1 MPRREV
7 IGERLRKLRGTRT
20 LEEVAKALG
29 VTPMAVSLW
38 ERGERIPGDDM
49 KMKIADYYK
58 TSILTLFFE
67 D

>member
-29 VTPMAVSLW
+29 VTPMAVSMW

>member
-1 MPRREV
+1 MPRKEL
-7 IGERLRKLRGTRT
+7 IGERLRKLRGSRT
-20 LEEVAKALG
+20 LDDVAKAVG

-49 KMKIADYYK
+49 KVKLSQYYK
-58 TSILTLFFE
+58 RSVTSIFFK

>member
-1 MPRREV
+1 MPRREL